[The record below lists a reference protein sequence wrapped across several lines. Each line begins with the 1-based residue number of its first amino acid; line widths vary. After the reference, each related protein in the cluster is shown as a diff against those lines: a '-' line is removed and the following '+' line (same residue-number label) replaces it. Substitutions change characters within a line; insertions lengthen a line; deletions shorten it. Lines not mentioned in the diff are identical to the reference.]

1 MFQNLGRWKEG
12 FCRLGGEVMFGKDE
26 MGGVREVR
34 LTFCCSLS

>member
-26 MGGVREVR
+26 RGGEGGETHF
-34 LTFCCSLS
+34 LL